1 MIRYAGSSVVWSGE
15 AGSQAGPIALLI
27 HAYLEYTRL
36 MNKTLH
42 SSSTAPLLFMLAGI
56 PTSGKSTYIRGLLR
70 DFPDAVVISTDDY
83 IEAAAKETGKT
94 YNEVFDDNI
103 KAANTNL
110 NDKVASAIKAGK
122 TIIWDQTNLTCNVR
136 RKKLS
141 RFPKSYI
148 KALVYFNIDLDTAL
162 ERNTNRLGKVIPP
175 ALLRDMHDNYE
186 LPTDADRTNF
196 NYVIRG
202 GNWNWA

>member
-1 MIRYAGSSVVWSGE
+1 
-15 AGSQAGPIALLI
+15 
-27 HAYLEYTRL
+27 
-36 MNKTLH
+36 MNKTPR
-42 SSSTAPLLFMLAGI
+42 SSTSPLLFMLSGI

-110 NDKVASAIKAGK
+110 NDKVNSAIKARK
-122 TIIWDQTNLTCNVR
+122 TIIWDQTNLTCNAR

-148 KALVYFNIDLDTAL
+148 KALIYFNIDLDTAL
-162 ERNTNRLGKVIPP
+162 ERNTNRPGKVIPP

-186 LPTDADRTNF
+186 LPTDADRANF
-196 NYVIRG
+196 SNIIKG
-202 GNWNWA
+202 GN